1 MKLKKPD
8 KSVSDMDVLK
18 DIRGLLSVTR
28 EREDATADQ
37 VRDESGLEIDAVKFE
52 AQIRH
57 YKELVQKLQEELHR
71 VENEKEEFAAKLKV
85 LDSGNNKLIS
95 AASKSA
101 TLDEDIAQLEAR
113 IVELSS
119 VLSQVDG
126 LLKLRVQELSK
137 RIARLFQEA
146 GQGEMAIEFRKAASE
161 LEIVENFARFLQIL
175 LGVSH

>member
-28 EREDATADQ
+28 EREDVTADR
-37 VRDESGLEIDAVKFE
+37 VGDANSLKIDAVKFE
-52 AQIRH
+52 AQITH
-57 YKELVQKLQEELHR
+57 YKELVQKLQEELRR

-85 LDSGNNKLIS
+85 LDSGNNKLMS
-95 AASKSA
+95 AASKSTA
-101 TLDEDIAQLEAR
+101 LSEETAQFEAR
-113 IVELSS
+113 IAELSS

-126 LLKLRVQELSK
+126 VLKLRVQELSK

-146 GQGEMAIEFRKAASE
+146 GQGDMAIEFRKAASE

-175 LGVSH
+175 LGQ

>member
-8 KSVSDMDVLK
+8 KSVSDMDVLT
-18 DIRGLLSVTR
+18 DIRGLLSVAR
-28 EREDATADQ
+28 EREDATADR
-37 VRDESGLEIDAVKFE
+37 VRNGNSLKIDAVKFE

-85 LDSGNNKLIS
+85 LDSGNNKLLS
-95 AASKSA
+95 AASKSTA
-101 TLDEDIAQLEAR
+101 LNEETAQLEAR
-113 IVELSS
+113 IAELSS
-119 VLSQVDG
+119 VLSQVDS
-126 LLKLRVQELSK
+126 LLKLRMQELSK

-146 GQGEMAIEFRKAASE
+146 GQGGVAIEFRKAASE

-175 LGVSH
+175 LGQ

>member
-8 KSVSDMDVLK
+8 KGVSDMEVLK

-28 EREDATADQ
+28 EPEEATAD
-37 VRDESGLEIDAVKFE
+37 RARNENSLKIDAVKFE

-57 YKELVQKLQEELHR
+57 YEELVKKLQEELHR
-71 VENEKEEFAAKLKV
+71 VEKEKEEFAAKLKV
-85 LDSGNNKLIS
+85 LDSGNNKLMS
-95 AASKSA
+95 AASKSSA
-101 TLDEDIAQLEAR
+101 LTQETAQLEAR
-113 IVELSS
+113 IAELSS
-119 VLSQVDG
+119 VLSSVDD

-146 GQGEMAIEFRKAASE
+146 GQGDMAIEFRKAASE

-175 LGVSH
+175 LGQ

>member
-8 KSVSDMDVLK
+8 KGVADMEVLK
-18 DIRGLLSVTR
+18 DIRGLLSVTQ
-28 EREDATADQ
+28 ERENGAADR
-37 VRDESGLEIDAVKFE
+37 VGDENSLKINAVKFE

-57 YKELVQKLQEELHR
+57 YKELVQKLQEELQR

-85 LDSGNNKLIS
+85 RDSGTNKLMS
-95 AASKSA
+95 AASKSTA
-101 TLDEDIAQLEAR
+101 LSEETAQLEAR
-113 IVELSS
+113 IAELSS

-137 RIARLFQEA
+137 KIARLFQEA
-146 GQGEMAIEFRKAASE
+146 GQGDMAIEFRKAASE

-175 LGVSH
+175 LGQ

>member
-8 KSVSDMDVLK
+8 KGVSDMEVLK

-28 EREDATADQ
+28 EPEEATAD
-37 VRDESGLEIDAVKFE
+37 RARNENSLKIDAVKFE

-57 YKELVQKLQEELHR
+57 YEELVKKLQEELHR
-71 VENEKEEFAAKLKV
+71 VEKEKEEFAAKLKV
-85 LDSGNNKLIS
+85 LDSGNNKLMS
-95 AASKSA
+95 AASKSSA
-101 TLDEDIAQLEAR
+101 LTQETAQLEAR
-113 IVELSS
+113 IAELSS
-119 VLSQVDG
+119 VLSQVDD

-146 GQGEMAIEFRKAASE
+146 GQGDMAIEFRKAASE

-175 LGVSH
+175 LGQ